1 MVRRKKDMTPK
12 DKPAGGVQ
20 DQGTPGQDAPGRD
33 TREQATPGYGTPHQ
47 DTQDSGTPAQRTQGG
62 GPPGQSTPSHGTQ
75 GQDAPRQGTRGI
87 AGPGALPDRPTI
99 NDIARFAAVSKKTVS
114 RVLNK
119 SPFVAAETREKIEA
133 IIARTSYSPDP
144 QARGLAF
151 RRSFLVGIV
160 FDNPNPQYVVNM
172 QQGILDGLRGS
183 AHELVIHPCDRTSR
197 THLADIRNF
206 VERLKLFG
214 VILTPSVSEDEQ
226 LARMLEQ
233 IKCSYVRIASVPL
246 DRPERMVVSHDR
258 KGAAQAAVHLTQLG
272 HRRIGFISGPSTF
285 RSSHERR
292 AGLEDGLAVAGL
304 QLLPDLV
311 AEGAYTF
318 ASGAAC
324 GSALL
329 GRSEPPT
336 AIFCANDEMAC
347 GLLQA
352 ARRAGVRVPADLS
365 VVGFDDFQV
374 ATQVFPTLT
383 TLHSPIRAIGSLA
396 AQKLFA
402 SADARMPVPD
412 SAPVPELVVRE
423 STGPVRSP

>member
-1 MVRRKKDMTPK
+1 MCENTSRNRGQAVMVRRKKDVVSK
-12 DKPAGGVQ
+12 DKPACVTSDAGIR
-20 DQGTPGQDAPGRD
+20 DQGTPGQ
-33 TREQATPGYGTPHQ
+33 ATP
-47 DTQDSGTPAQRTQGG
+47 
-62 GPPGQSTPSHGTQ
+62 
-75 GQDAPRQGTRGI
+75 
-87 AGPGALPDRPTI
+87 GPGALPDRPTI
-99 NDIARFAAVSKKTVS
+99 NDIARYAAVSKKTVS

-119 SPFVAAETREKIEA
+119 SPFVATETREKIEA

-197 THLADIRNF
+197 THLADVRNF

-292 AGLEDGLAVAGL
+292 AGLEDGLAAAGL

-318 ASGAAC
+318 ASGVAC

-365 VVGFDDFQV
+365 VMGFDDFQV

-402 SADARMPVPD
+402 GAGDAHARTPVPD
-412 SAPVPELVVRE
+412 SAPVPELVV
-423 STGPVRSP
+423 

>member
-1 MVRRKKDMTPK
+1 MVDRKEKLTPEDSPADSPK
-12 DKPAGGVQ
+12 D
-20 DQGTPGQDAPGRD
+20 
-33 TREQATPGYGTPHQ
+33 
-47 DTQDSGTPAQRTQGG
+47 
-62 GPPGQSTPSHGTQ
+62 
-75 GQDAPRQGTRGI
+75 
-87 AGPGALPDRPTI
+87 PGALPDRPTI
-99 NDIARFAAVSKKTVS
+99 NDIARFANVSKKTVS

-119 SPFVAAETREKIEA
+119 SPFVSAKTREAIEA

-160 FDNPNPQYVVNM
+160 FDNPNPQYVLNI

-183 AHELVIHPCDRTSR
+183 GLELVIHPCDRHSSSYV
-197 THLADIRNF
+197 ADIRDF

-233 IKCSYVRIASVPL
+233 IKCSYVRIASVLL
-246 DRPERMVVSHDR
+246 DRPDRMVVSHDR
-258 KGAAQAAVHLTQLG
+258 SGGEQAARHLIELG
-272 HRRIGFISGPSTF
+272 HRRIGFISGPPTF

-292 AGLEDGLAVAGL
+292 AGLEDGLAAAGL
-304 QLLPDLV
+304 ELRPEFVSQ
-311 AEGAYTF
+311 GAYTF
-318 ASGAAC
+318 ESGVSC

-329 GRSEPPT
+329 RRAERPT

-347 GLLQA
+347 GLLHA
-352 ARRAGVRVPADLS
+352 AREARLRVPEDLS

-374 ATQVFPTLT
+374 ATRVFPELT
-383 TLHSPIRAIGSLA
+383 TLHSPIRTIGMLA

-402 SADARMPVPD
+402 VAADPRPPTGD
-412 SAPVPELVVRE
+412 PSPPAPQLVVRQ
-423 STGPVRSP
+423 SSGPAPT

>member
-1 MVRRKKDMTPK
+1 MMVRRKKDMTLE
-12 DKPAGGVQ
+12 DKPAGK
-20 DQGTPGQDAPGRD
+20 
-33 TREQATPGYGTPHQ
+33 
-47 DTQDSGTPAQRTQGG
+47 TQDL
-62 GPPGQSTPSHGTQ
+62 
-75 GQDAPRQGTRGI
+75 
-87 AGPGALPDRPTI
+87 GALPDRPTI

-183 AHELVIHPCDRTSR
+183 AHELVIHPCDRHSR
-197 THLADIRNF
+197 THLADVRNF

-233 IKCSYVRIASVPL
+233 IKCAYVRIASVPL

-292 AGLEDGLAVAGL
+292 AGLEDGLAAAGL
-304 QLLPDLV
+304 QLQPDLV

-318 ASGAAC
+318 ASGVAC

-329 GRSEPPT
+329 GRSDPPT

-352 ARRAGVRVPADLS
+352 ARRAGVAVPADLS
-365 VVGFDDFQV
+365 VMGFDDFQV
-374 ATQVFPTLT
+374 ATQVYPTLT

-402 SADARMPVPD
+402 GAADARTPVPGPD
-412 SAPVPELVVRE
+412 SAPVPQLVVRE